1 MKYLESC
8 IDGRTPYI
16 RISLLL
22 LMSSIFVCPI
32 ETLRKY
38 PPLPL
43 LNRECTKEYQLPGTN
58 VVIEKGT
65 AIFIPAMGI
74 QRDEKYF
81 ADPIKFDPDRFS
93 EKNAIPSMSYLP
105 FGDGPRN
112 CIGLRLGKMQ
122 TKVALILMMQH
133 CRFDLGDAQY
143 YNEEL
148 PFSPAAIALAPECG
162 INLKIRPR

>member
-1 MKYLESC
+1 MFRKFRQYVLLNSALF
-8 IDGRTPYI
+8 
-16 RISLLL
+16 SL
-22 LMSSIFVCPI
+22 I

-43 LNRECTKEYQLPGTN
+43 LNRECTKEYQLPGTD
-58 VVIEKGT
+58 VIIEKGT
-65 AIFIPAMGI
+65 AIFIPAMGL

-81 ADPIKFDPDRFS
+81 TDPIKFNPDRFS

-148 PFSPAAIALAPECG
+148 PFSPATISLAPKYG
-162 INLKIRPR
+162 IHLKIRPR